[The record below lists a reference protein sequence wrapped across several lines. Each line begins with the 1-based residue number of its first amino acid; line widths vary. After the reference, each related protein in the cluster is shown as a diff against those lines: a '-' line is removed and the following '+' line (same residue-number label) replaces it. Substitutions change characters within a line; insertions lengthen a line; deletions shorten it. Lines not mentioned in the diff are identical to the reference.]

1 MVSEYEI
8 EKIWKIICHHDIK
21 IRKREANGHAYQ
33 RVAGFDHLR
42 VGREEKRNKVTE
54 REKGKQTN
62 YYYFYLFIY
71 LFCSLVSTNNS
82 I

>member
-1 MVSEYEI
+1 MISKLE
-8 EKIWKIICHHDIK
+8 
-21 IRKREANGHAYQ
+21 KREANGPAYQ
-33 RVAGFDHLR
+33 RVAGFDRSR
-42 VGREEKRNKVTE
+42 VGRDEKRHKVTE